1 MKLIVAVDKN
11 WAIGYKNELL
21 VSIPADMRF
30 FRDQTT
36 GKVVVMGKNT
46 LESFPGGKAL
56 KNRVNIV
63 VALEK
68 SYKAP
73 DAIVVNSIE
82 DAIAEASKYNT
93 DDVYVIGGETPEWCP
108 FKRRDE
114 NLNVSELNE
123 KLKEKSK
130 EKQIEEMART
140 MCFRNHCDI
149 KSCVQVNCETTWAA
163 STLYNAGY
171 RKQSEVAN
179 AIFDEFAKLLDE
191 FLNRK
196 ILCQEFMARFVEL
209 KKKYTE
215 ETNNDGK
222 NKDNPSKI

>member
-93 DDVYVIGGETPEWCP
+93 DDVYVIGGASIYKQMLQFCDTAYVTKIDHTYVADTYFPNLDE
-108 FKRRDE
+108 DE
-114 NLNVSELNE
+114 NWKMTEISEEQTYYDLEYRFTKYE
-123 KLKEKSK
+123 K
-130 EKQIEEMART
+130 
-140 MCFRNHCDI
+140 I
-149 KSCVQVNCETTWAA
+149 K
-163 STLYNAGY
+163 
-171 RKQSEVAN
+171 
-179 AIFDEFAKLLDE
+179 
-191 FLNRK
+191 
-196 ILCQEFMARFVEL
+196 
-209 KKKYTE
+209 
-215 ETNNDGK
+215 
-222 NKDNPSKI
+222 

>member
-1 MKLIVAVDKN
+1 MKPKVKRRLHKNMKLIVAVDKN

-30 FRDQTT
+30 FKDQTT

-82 DAIAEASKYNT
+82 DAIAEASKYDT
-93 DDVYVIGGETPEWCP
+93 DDVYVIGGA
-108 FKRRDE
+108 
-114 NLNVSELNE
+114 SIY
-123 KLKEKSK
+123 
-130 EKQIEEMART
+130 KQMLQ
-140 MCFRNHCDI
+140 FCDTAYVTKI
-149 KSCVQVNCETTWAA
+149 DHA
-163 STLYNAGY
+163 Y
-171 RKQSEVAN
+171 VADTYFPN
-179 AIFDEFAKLLDE
+179 LDE
-191 FLNRK
+191 DESWQMTEISEEQTYYDLEYRFTKYEK
-196 ILCQEFMARFVEL
+196 I
-209 KKKYTE
+209 K
-215 ETNNDGK
+215 
-222 NKDNPSKI
+222 